1 MEAHWKP
8 YLFNRRDS
16 HYVFVCLGQLFTD
29 PSMGFIT
36 LKNHRLVWGI
46 CVCFFFPN
54 EHTSFTPKQTK
65 DTNIYHGFPLNVCV
79 FVDGDRCLVSAFF
92 FPTGAFLILP
102 ERKNPRES
110 MRMSYLFRW
119 CLLDPYFYHAMK
131 SYAIQQKHTRRRPGS
146 PRKRNPRGQKLHRF
160 VQYSTGIPYWVFST
174 LRIHLY
180 PDQKSCILSRV
191 IPGTPKNGTPLW

>member
-8 YLFNRRDS
+8 YVFNRKNS

-46 CVCFFFPN
+46 CVCFFPQWT
-54 EHTSFTPKQTK
+54 HLIHPKTIKRYKHIPWIPFKCLCFCWWRQ
-65 DTNIYHGFPLNVCV
+65 V
-79 FVDGDRCLVSAFF
+79 FSQCFF

-131 SYAIQQKHTRRRPGS
+131 SYAIQQKHTGRRPGS

-180 PDQKSCILSRV
+180 PNQKSCILSRV